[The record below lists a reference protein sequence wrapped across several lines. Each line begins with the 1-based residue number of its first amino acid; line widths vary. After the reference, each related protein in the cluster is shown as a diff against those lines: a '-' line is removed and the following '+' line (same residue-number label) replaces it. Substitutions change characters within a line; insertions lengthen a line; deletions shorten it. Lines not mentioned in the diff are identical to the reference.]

1 MQPAR
6 LPTVTDEKGIAP
18 KAGACQNEKR
28 RVRCNGAS
36 DVRTDAGLQSFK
48 PDAKC
53 QSARLIVQP
62 NPGAD

>member
-18 KAGACQNEKR
+18 KAGACQNGKR

-36 DVRTDAGLQSFK
+36 DVQTDAGLQRLK
-48 PDAKC
+48 PGAKRK
-53 QSARLIVQP
+53 SARSAGP
-62 NPGAD
+62 PMSGAD